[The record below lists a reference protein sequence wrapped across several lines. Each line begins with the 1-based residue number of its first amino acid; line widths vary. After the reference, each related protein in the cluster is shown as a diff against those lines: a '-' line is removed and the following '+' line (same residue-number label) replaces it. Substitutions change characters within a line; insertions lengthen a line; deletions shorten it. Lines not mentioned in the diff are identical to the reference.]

1 MELQELKMRLDN
13 LEKKMDDVVLA
24 VSILPRIEERMI
36 NQKNDLSDHE
46 ERLRRLEK
54 TTNESSV
61 YKTWI
66 ERAVFVIIALAL
78 GGMNLFK

>member
-1 MELQELKMRLDN
+1 MRLDN

-66 ERAVFVIIALAL
+66 ERAVFVIIALGL

>member
-1 MELQELKMRLDN
+1 MRLDN

-66 ERAVFVIIALAL
+66 ERGVFVIIALAL

>member
-1 MELQELKMRLDN
+1 MRLDN

-66 ERAVFVIIALAL
+66 ERAVFGIIALAL

>member
-1 MELQELKMRLDN
+1 MRLDN

-24 VSILPRIEERMI
+24 VSILARIEEGMI
-36 NQKNDLSDHE
+36 NQQNDLSDHE

>member
-1 MELQELKMRLDN
+1 MRLDN

-66 ERAVFVIIALAL
+66 ERGVFVIIALTL